1 MNMIPDTP
9 SAVSLFVL
17 GYSTKLQNCF
27 HPARED
33 VLHTMLT
40 NHIWCCHIAILHLFC
55 PQNMLVRSWFYVF
68 SYLYLRSTASPT
80 LFFGS
85 CWRRSHVV
93 FLSALCCVLVRSTVA
108 VAEDHM
114 PPSSL
119 AKQFQ
124 NPPDIWSMTEKVVV
138 ECSTDRCLKHIN
150 NAI

>member
-1 MNMIPDTP
+1 L
-9 SAVSLFVL
+9 LFVL

-33 VLHTMLT
+33 VLHTMQT

-68 SYLYLRSTASPT
+68 SYRYLHSTASPT

-93 FLSALCCVLVRSTVA
+93 FLSALCCVLVRSLSLRIICHPA
-108 VAEDHM
+108 AW
-114 PPSSL
+114 PNSSRIL
-119 AKQFQ
+119 QIFDLWPKR
-124 NPPDIWSMTEKVVV
+124 W
-138 ECSTDRCLKHIN
+138 
-150 NAI
+150 